1 MKVSHNNRGVIIMK
15 FKNLRSIREDRDI
28 RQKDIAKYLNISQN
42 TYSQYETGV
51 ISLTAEVLIKL
62 AEYYN
67 VSIDYLLDRTNNPN
81 INSEQ

>member
-1 MKVSHNNRGVIIMK
+1 MP

-28 RQKDIAKYLNISQN
+28 RQKEVASYLNVSQN

-62 AEYYN
+62 ADFYH
-67 VSIDYLLDRTNNPN
+67 VSIDYLLDRTNNPR
-81 INSEQ
+81 INK

>member
-1 MKVSHNNRGVIIMK
+1 MQ

-28 RQKDIAKYLNISQN
+28 RQKDIAKYLNVSQN

-62 AEYYN
+62 AKFYN
-67 VSIDYLLDRTNNPN
+67 VSIDYLLDQTDNPKR
-81 INSEQ
+81 Q